1 MNWSPAMRE
10 SRRERSLQ
18 SDMLDQSV
26 LSYELF
32 SGDRDS
38 DVIVLANRMLV
49 TRSTHACVICG
60 DTIPKGTRVRA
71 QSEVS
76 RDQNRVRRFYV
87 CTPCCEAIAKRHED
101 GGLTI
106 ECRTAIGMGMGG

>member
-10 SRRERSLQ
+10 SRRERALQ
-18 SDMLDQSV
+18 ADILDHVV

-60 DTIPKGTRVRA
+60 ETIPKGTRVRA

-76 RDQNRVRRFYV
+76 REEKRVMRFYV
-87 CTPCCEAIAKRHED
+87 CVPCCA
-101 GGLTI
+101 
-106 ECRTAIGMGMGG
+106 AIGQRDDDDGAAIEQRAAMGMST